1 LNNAIAST
9 VYSAHPGNVK
19 YVIVDGKIVIER
31 GKHVSADEYEIVKNA
46 RFSKK
51 LKKVYFL
58 TVAKQNYET
67 GFRCRVYDK
76 G

>member
-1 LNNAIAST
+1 MNNAIAST
-9 VYSAHPGNVK
+9 VYSAQPGNVMH
-19 YVIVDGKIVIER
+19 VIVDGKIIIES
-31 GKHVSADEYEIVKNA
+31 GKHVSADECEIVKTQGF
-46 RFSKK
+46 RKK

-67 GFRCRVYDK
+67 GFRCLVYDK